1 MARIDTSPA
10 PLMTPAQIITFD
22 RVFCAALDS
31 GMDWYSAMQKA
42 HNAAGYSVITRL
54 KASALC
60 RFSVDDNAYTEEA
73 DE

>member
-1 MARIDTSPA
+1 
-10 PLMTPAQIITFD
+10 MTPTQIITFD

-42 HNAAGYSVITRL
+42 HNAAGYSV
-54 KASALC
+54 
-60 RFSVDDNAYTEEA
+60 DDNAYTEEE

>member
-42 HNAAGYSVITRL
+42 HNAAGYSVNGKTETASRR
-54 KASALC
+54 KAKA
-60 RFSVDDNAYTEEA
+60 A
-73 DE
+73 